1 MRAIGNGAL
10 ACTIALTM
18 LTGGQGGQAGGIAD
32 AGAEEQFEIPGGC
45 VVEVARRDAPRP
57 TLLVSDETADEGA
70 ARVRRL
76 RFFQPDDADE
86 DGGGELVSDYVQTEM
101 LLRRNGRVDARCLRQ
116 HYHCLMVA
124 ALSCH
129 SEPAPVRRVAMLG
142 HGAGALGSFLGAVL
156 HAAVTAVDSDAE
168 VVALGRQHFDD
179 CAHVVVGDA
188 ADFVRRQTDASF
200 DAVLVD
206 INAVREPLAAP
217 PARMLSPDVVRALA
231 RATSMVVVN
240 VLGDSEGARWGV
252 ASAFASE
259 FAHVLWLRSPLCTNH
274 VLVAG
279 RVLVSPSLEGLEAW
293 MSQQERAPAL
303 VRALAALQFGSS
315 VLHQWHLRQRSAQGK
330 KARTSEGAVGTRPA
344 QQENGEKRKRERT
357 TCGDADASRG

>member
-1 MRAIGNGAL
+1 MS
-10 ACTIALTM
+10 
-18 LTGGQGGQAGGIAD
+18 TGGQAAGGRAD
-32 AGAEEQFEIPGGC
+32 AGAEEIEIPGGC
-45 VVEVARRDAPRP
+45 VIEVARRDAPRP

-70 ARVRRL
+70 SRVRRL
-76 RFFQPDDADE
+76 RFFHPDDAD
-86 DGGGELVSDYVQTEM
+86 DGGGAELVSDHVQTEM

-129 SEPAPVRRVAMLG
+129 AEPAPVRRVAMLG
-142 HGAGALGSFLGAVL
+142 HGGGALGSFLGAVL

-188 ADFVRRQTDASF
+188 ADFVRRQTDETF
-200 DAVLVD
+200 DAMLVD

-240 VLGDSEGARWGV
+240 VLGGSEGARCGV
-252 ASAFASE
+252 ASAFAAE

-293 MSQQERAPAL
+293 MTQQEHAPAL

-315 VLHQWHLRQRSAQGK
+315 VLHQWHLCPRSAQGK
-330 KARTSEGAVGTRPA
+330 KARTPDSAVGTRPA
-344 QQENGEKRKRERT
+344 QQENRERKKRERT
-357 TCGDADASRG
+357 TWGDGDASRG